1 MWAHTKD
8 LKEEM
13 RISTMETLSG
23 TIEDYPDYYDI
34 IFGTP
39 RFEPGQF
46 NVKTEC
52 EFLDEIFEHYNIKSV
67 IELACGPAYH
77 AVQLA
82 KMGYETA
89 GLDISVP
96 MLKFAEKRA
105 QKEGV
110 TLRLYHQDMRIFRLT
125 EQYNAAIC
133 VLDSLRSLT
142 EAKEILS
149 HLKSVASVLTEKGI
163 FVTEWSHP
171 RDWIG
176 ERTVEDS
183 WTAGKGSITV
193 EASVQ
198 STMTDVEQQLT
209 TDILEFIIIDGE
221 NQYKITQEDEKR
233 LILPQE
239 FLLFASM
246 SEFEF
251 ISFYGAY
258 DTLIDLK
265 NPNAWRTIAVLQ
277 KV

>member
-1 MWAHTKD
+1 
-8 LKEEM
+8 
-13 RISTMETLSG
+13 METLSG

-258 DTLIDLK
+258 DTLIDLN